1 MNQVNVTNTVVN
13 ATKVT
18 NVYNT
23 YTTHNTTVNRVT
35 YVNQASVTAVSR
47 ETFVNARPVARNVVV
62 VQPREVAEAPIS
74 HLSGAE
80 PIHGSVMGAGKP
92 TTYAPPRA
100 VVNRQVVAQHAP
112 AQPPMP
118 FAQRQDKLLVR
129 PATAAAN
136 PVTRPVSQPATVR
149 PQSAKWPEPA
159 FNEATPA
166 PAERPVPAAPKTE
179 YQAPR
184 PAAQPQPA
192 ISQPARAP
200 ESNNREEANPQPSVW
215 SHPQARPAPPVQP
228 KSETQ
233 ARDEETKH
241 RNWEAKPQPEKP
253 QPEKAAPPKE
263 EGPKKK

>member
-1 MNQVNVTNTVVN
+1 
-13 ATKVT
+13 
-18 NVYNT
+18 
-23 YTTHNTTVNRVT
+23 
-35 YVNQASVTAVSR
+35 
-47 ETFVNARPVARNVVV
+47 
-62 VQPREVAEAPIS
+62 
-74 HLSGAE
+74 
-80 PIHGSVMGAGKP
+80 MGAGKP